1 MPEDYIVLEL
11 NGKETYVKTN
21 GLSRLGKVNAVIFDC
36 DGVLIDIRDS
46 YNRAI
51 SKTVSYILKAL
62 TGYIV
67 PEQLISD
74 EVIFMFRRSGGFN
87 NDWDTV
93 YGILMFILWG
103 LPEKSRLEL
112 KRRIEKVG
120 WRPDPFWRLSQLSK
134 VAGKKFKPNDLDEIF
149 FKALIDRLK
158 EFTEFLDTSGVNSV
172 DKKLMGLAGA
182 SEGLDLFGLLKRFIC
197 YPGEVGESIV
207 STAFEEL
214 FCGSRLFLETYD
226 VESSFYKGLG
236 TIENEQA
243 IIRSVTLDHL
253 ATILGKANFGIAS
266 GRKLNLARYILGNL
280 LERFNPNALVFL
292 DYLERA
298 QHEYSIEGLT
308 ANLWKPNPFS
318 LFKSAEALN
327 PFDFA
332 LYVGDSMADAMT
344 VTEARKTEQRFLFA
358 GVYEYTN
365 LERLLLSDFLKYG
378 CDLILPSVNELPFVL
393 ETIRRNM
400 R

>member
-1 MPEDYIVLEL
+1 MPEEYKVLKL
-11 NGKETYVKTN
+11 NGKDAYIKTDS
-21 GLSRLGKVNAVIFDC
+21 LSRLGKVNAVIFDC

-51 SKTVSYILKAL
+51 SKTVSYLLKAL
-62 TGYIV
+62 TGYAV
-67 PEQLISD
+67 PEQLISN

-103 LPEKSRLEL
+103 LPEKGRFEL
-112 KRRIEKVG
+112 KRRTEKAG

-134 VAGKKFKPNDLDEIF
+134 VAGKEFEANDLDEVF
-149 FKALIDRLK
+149 FKVLIDRLK

-172 DKKLMGLAGA
+172 DKKLMGLASA
-182 SEGLDLFGLLKRFIC
+182 SEGLDFYGLLKRFIY
-197 YPGEVGESIV
+197 YPGEVGESII
-207 STAFEEL
+207 STAFEEF
-214 FCGSRLFLETYD
+214 FCGSKLFPETYD
-226 VESSFYKGLG
+226 VETRFYKGVG

-243 IIRSVTLDHL
+243 IIRSETLDHL
-253 ATILGKANFGIAS
+253 AIILGKANFGIAS

-280 LERFNPNALVFL
+280 LERFDPNALVFL
-292 DYLERA
+292 DYLEKA
-298 QHEYSIEGLT
+298 QYEYSIEGLR

-358 GVYEYTN
+358 GVYDYSN
-365 LERLLLSDFLKYG
+365 LEALLLSDFLKYG
-378 CDLILPSVNELPFVL
+378 CDLILPSANELPFVL
-393 ETIRRNM
+393 ETIRRSM